1 MAERC
6 RTFSTLFE
14 TIAQASAMHHDV
26 NAFYD
31 IPSISVR
38 EAILP
43 KVLDHPE
50 EEMPRWFRTGPD
62 VTFDDESKVRLWG
75 GMAVDVM
82 HVSHLC
88 HGSRYSSCLL
98 LMAAE

>member
-1 MAERC
+1 M
-6 RTFSTLFE
+6 FE
-14 TIAQASAMHHDV
+14 TIAQASALHHDV

-43 KVLDHPE
+43 KVLDNPE
-50 EEMPRWFRTGPD
+50 EEMPKWFRTGED

-82 HVSHLC
+82 HVSFASLALYYIC
-88 HGSRYSSCLL
+88 ALV
-98 LMAAE
+98 